1 MIRKHGI
8 LFVMTGASGVGKDT
22 IRREVLP
29 EFPNLVYSIS
39 ATTRKRRQNEVDG
52 RDYLFLT
59 KAKFEEMI
67 KCCEFLEYAEYVG
80 DYYGTPTHRVSSALK
95 SQKNVLL
102 ELELHGARQVKRA
115 MPNAVMIFVAPP
127 NLSELERRLRGRG
140 TDTEEKIAKRLER
153 AREEINSAR
162 EFDHLVVNDSLLEAV
177 KEFSAIIRAECQKAE
192 RMI

>member
-1 MIRKHGI
+1 
-8 LFVMTGASGVGKDT
+8 
-22 IRREVLP
+22 
-29 EFPNLVYSIS
+29 
-39 ATTRKRRQNEVDG
+39 
-52 RDYLFLT
+52 
-59 KAKFEEMI
+59 
-67 KCCEFLEYAEYVG
+67 
-80 DYYGTPTHRVSSALK
+80 
-95 SQKNVLL
+95 
-102 ELELHGARQVKRA
+102 

-162 EFDHLVVNDSLLEAV
+162 EFDYLVVNDSLLEAV

>member
-1 MIRKHGI
+1 MSSNKDGI
-8 LFVMTGASGVGKDT
+8 MLILSSPSGAGKT
-22 IRREVLP
+22 T
-29 EFPNLVYSIS
+29 LVKLLSKNKDFHISIS
-39 ATTRKRRQNEVDG
+39 HTTRKPRVNEIQHK
-52 RDYLFLT
+52 DYHFINNDEFKDL
-59 KAKFEEMI
+59 I
-67 KCCEFLEYAEYVG
+67 KKNEFLEYAEYVG

-162 EFDHLVVNDSLLEAV
+162 EFDYLVVNDSLLEAV

>member
-67 KCCEFLEYAEYVG
+67 KCCE
-80 DYYGTPTHRVSSALK
+80 
-95 SQKNVLL
+95 
-102 ELELHGARQVKRA
+102 
-115 MPNAVMIFVAPP
+115 
-127 NLSELERRLRGRG
+127 
-140 TDTEEKIAKRLER
+140 
-153 AREEINSAR
+153 
-162 EFDHLVVNDSLLEAV
+162 
-177 KEFSAIIRAECQKAE
+177 
-192 RMI
+192 